1 MILTYHS
8 ISLREMLPPLSV
20 LKRGGVSMAQF
31 QLRLPTELRE
41 LLRRRAEKMGVS
53 MNALILQ
60 ALWAF
65 IDA

>member
-1 MILTYHS
+1 
-8 ISLREMLPPLSV
+8 
-20 LKRGGVSMAQF
+20 MAQF

-65 IDA
+65 IAA

>member
-1 MILTYHS
+1 
-8 ISLREMLPPLSV
+8 
-20 LKRGGVSMAQF
+20 MAQF